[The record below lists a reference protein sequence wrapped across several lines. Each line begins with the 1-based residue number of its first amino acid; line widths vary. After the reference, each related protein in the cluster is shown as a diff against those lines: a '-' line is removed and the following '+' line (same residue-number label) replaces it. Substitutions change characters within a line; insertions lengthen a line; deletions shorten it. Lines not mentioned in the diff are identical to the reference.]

1 MDRAHPAFEA
11 AAIEAMARMEAE
23 AAMPAINA
31 IKAIPAYLVGTS
43 VIADL
48 AAALATLA
56 GNLPSEAKDV
66 AQGYLDDLHDDMRGY
81 AND

>member
-11 AAIEAMARMEAE
+11 AAIEAMARLEAE
-23 AAMPAINA
+23 APMPAILA
-31 IKAIPAYLVGTS
+31 IKAIPPYLVSPT

-56 GNLPSEAKDV
+56 KELPSEPREIAV
-66 AQGYLDDLHDDMRGY
+66 NYLDDLYDDMKGF
-81 AND
+81 AS